1 MKDRLAAP
9 GVGSVVALLAILAM
23 GVGGAVAAPATKPSV
38 RIGVYDS
45 RGVAIAYARSAGFR
59 ESMTRLRGDFEQ
71 AKARGDSAQMKTLEQ
86 QGQWM
91 QVRLH
96 QRGFST
102 AGAGDLLA
110 RVADGLAGVARE
122 AGVVLIVSKWEMP
135 FKDPA
140 VEIVDVTLPIA
151 RLFQP
156 DEQTLQVLGG
166 IAKQPPVPF
175 DELSLDPND

>member
-1 MKDRLAAP
+1 MKHRLAAP
-9 GVGSVVALLAILAM
+9 VIGLVAALLAM
-23 GVGGAVAAPATKPSV
+23 GVGEAVAAPAAKPSV

-45 RGVAIAYARSAGFR
+45 RGIAITYSHPAEFR
-59 ESMTRLRGDFEQ
+59 ESMNKLRNEYEE
-71 AKARGDSAQMKTLEQ
+71 AKAKGDSAQVKNLEQ

-102 AGAGDLLA
+102 VGVGDLLA
-110 RVADGLAGVARE
+110 KVADGLPGVAHEAGVA
-122 AGVVLIVSKWEMP
+122 LIVSKWEMP

-140 VEIVDVTLPIA
+140 VEIVDVTLPVA
-151 RLFQP
+151 KLFKP
-156 DEQTLQVLGG
+156 DEGTLKILGEMAG
-166 IAKQPPVPF
+166 QKPIPF

>member
-1 MKDRLAAP
+1 MKDGLAAP
-9 GVGSVVALLAILAM
+9 GIGSVVALLAILATS
-23 GVGGAVAAPATKPSV
+23 VGGAVAAPATKPSV

-71 AKARGDSAQMKTLEQ
+71 AKSRGDSAQVKTLEQ

-110 RVADGLAGVARE
+110 KVADGLPGVARE

-135 FKDPA
+135 YVDPA
-140 VEIVDVTLPIA
+140 VQIVDVTLPLA
-151 RLFQP
+151 RLFEP
-156 DEQTLQVLGG
+156 GEETLKMLGELAAQKP
-166 IAKQPPVPF
+166 IPF
-175 DELSLDPND
+175 DELGLDPND